1 MAISF
6 CDDVKRLCRRAPSC
20 SKVIKLRN
28 ACFYPH
34 YRHKLILFAL
44 SPLRLALG
52 SAYHPPLPE
61 GGIEDSI
68 SLIQIQTC
76 PITVAEVS
84 KTISHIEF

>member
-20 SKVIKLRN
+20 SNVIKLRN

-34 YRHKLILFAL
+34 YRHKPILFAL
-44 SPLRLALG
+44 SPLRLAQG
-52 SAYHPPLPE
+52 QRVSSPLPE